1 MKLRTKIQLIFGGTA
16 ILLMSL
22 MGSVAYSLS
31 YQTQMQMVQTD
42 VNRASAL
49 ASENL
54 SNQLQNYMN
63 VTSIAGTDSIIRDSS
78 ASISDKEACID
89 RYVQTYGFT
98 SGNLLD
104 PNAVSLFDG
113 TDFSDR
119 DYVQRAL
126 TGEVCVSDITLSR
139 YTGTYGVSI
148 AAPVQSASGDITGVI
163 YFRIDNDF
171 MTSIVEN
178 LKISRNSSACI
189 VDANN
194 QIIAHEN
201 PELIMTE
208 AAASND
214 GICASVPVN
223 NTNGWTLVIT
233 APESD
238 FTGAMTTM
246 IRQFVIWDIIAVIA
260 ALIIAMLFANSMSK
274 SVLTVKNAMLSISQ
288 GDLSCSLTKTK
299 RKDELGVLQNT
310 AASLVEMLQHII
322 GEANQILGSIA
333 HFDLTTGEMNSY
345 PGAFNSLADSVNA
358 IRQMLTRMII
368 DIQSSSANVKSGSS
382 QLAEATQL
390 LSEGTVSQTS
400 SIEKLVMDMN
410 NVVDSINQ
418 NSENGNLINERLNT
432 LDTKIQDSS
441 QQMEHLLRIVD
452 QIEEMSSDIQ
462 KIVGTIDSIA
472 FQTNI
477 LALNASVEAAR
488 AGENGRGFAVVAEE
502 VSSLASRSGDASKK
516 TGELIEK
523 CITGIAQAKESADV
537 TASALE
543 SIVTDSAEIARSF
556 DSISEATR
564 EEARKAN
571 SIRMEINNISD
582 VVQSNSSTA
591 QETAAS
597 TEALSQQ
604 AQTLEAMTSRFRVN

>member
-78 ASISDKEACID
+78 ASISDKEACTD

-104 PNAVSLFDG
+104 QNAASLFDG

-502 VSSLASRSGDASKK
+502 VSSLASRSSDASKK

-543 SIVTDSAEIARSF
+543 SIVTYSAEIARSF

>member
-345 PGAFNSLADSVNA
+345 PGAFNGLADSVNA

-502 VSSLASRSGDASKK
+502 VSSLASRSSDASKK

-543 SIVTDSAEIARSF
+543 SIVTYSAEIARSF
-556 DSISEATR
+556 DSISEATQ

>member
-502 VSSLASRSGDASKK
+502 VSSLASRSSDASKK

>member
-194 QIIAHEN
+194 QIIAHED

-214 GICASVPVN
+214 GICARVPVN

-333 HFDLTTGEMNSY
+333 HFDMTTGEMNFY

-358 IRQMLTRMII
+358 IRHRYP
-368 DIQSSSANVKSGSS
+368 
-382 QLAEATQL
+382 EL
-390 LSEGTVSQTS
+390 LSQC
-400 SIEKLVMDMN
+400 
-410 NVVDSINQ
+410 
-418 NSENGNLINERLNT
+418 
-432 LDTKIQDSS
+432 
-441 QQMEHLLRIVD
+441 
-452 QIEEMSSDIQ
+452 Q
-462 KIVGTIDSIA
+462 KRFKPV
-472 FQTNI
+472 
-477 LALNASVEAAR
+477 
-488 AGENGRGFAVVAEE
+488 GRGN
-502 VSSLASRSGDASKK
+502 
-516 TGELIEK
+516 
-523 CITGIAQAKESADV
+523 
-537 TASALE
+537 TASL
-543 SIVTDSAEIARSF
+543 
-556 DSISEATR
+556 
-564 EEARKAN
+564 
-571 SIRMEINNISD
+571 
-582 VVQSNSSTA
+582 
-591 QETAAS
+591 
-597 TEALSQQ
+597 
-604 AQTLEAMTSRFRVN
+604 

>member
-31 YQTQMQMVQTD
+31 YQAQMQMVQTD

-104 PNAVSLFDG
+104 QNAVSLFDG

-194 QIIAHEN
+194 QIIAHED
-201 PELIMTE
+201 PALIMTE

-345 PGAFNSLADSVNA
+345 PGAFNGLADSVNA

-502 VSSLASRSGDASKK
+502 VSSLASRSSDASKK

>member
-194 QIIAHEN
+194 QIIAHED

-345 PGAFNSLADSVNA
+345 PGAFNGLADSVNA

-502 VSSLASRSGDASKK
+502 VSSLASRSSDASKK

>member
-274 SVLTVKNAMLSISQ
+274 SVLTAKNAMLSISQ

-502 VSSLASRSGDASKK
+502 VSSLASRSSDASKK

>member
-104 PNAVSLFDG
+104 QNAVSLFDG

-148 AAPVQSASGDITGVI
+148 AAPVQSTSGDITGVI

-194 QIIAHEN
+194 QIIAHED
-201 PELIMTE
+201 PALIMTE

-345 PGAFNSLADSVNA
+345 PGAFNGLADSVNA

-502 VSSLASRSGDASKK
+502 VSSLASRSSDASKK

>member
-63 VTSIAGTDSIIRDSS
+63 VTSISGTDSIIRDSS
-78 ASISDKEACID
+78 ASISDKDACID

-345 PGAFNSLADSVNA
+345 PGAFNGLADSVNA

-502 VSSLASRSGDASKK
+502 VSSLASRSSDASKK

>member
-194 QIIAHEN
+194 QIIAHED

-333 HFDLTTGEMNSY
+333 HFDMTTGEMNFY

-502 VSSLASRSGDASKK
+502 VSSLASRSSDASKK

>member
-31 YQTQMQMVQTD
+31 YQAQMQMVQTD

-104 PNAVSLFDG
+104 QNAVSLFDG

-194 QIIAHEN
+194 QIIAHED

-502 VSSLASRSGDASKK
+502 VSSLASRSSDASKK

>member
-31 YQTQMQMVQTD
+31 YQTQMHMVQTD

-194 QIIAHEN
+194 QIIAHED
-201 PELIMTE
+201 PALIMTE

-502 VSSLASRSGDASKK
+502 VSSLASRSSDASKK

>member
-104 PNAVSLFDG
+104 QNAVSLFDG

-148 AAPVQSASGDITGVI
+148 AAPVQSASDDITGVI

-274 SVLTVKNAMLSISQ
+274 SVLTAKNAMLSISQ

-345 PGAFNSLADSVNA
+345 PGAFNGLADSVNA

-502 VSSLASRSGDASKK
+502 VSSLASRSSDASKK

-543 SIVTDSAEIARSF
+543 SIVTYSAEIARSF
-556 DSISEATR
+556 DSISEATQ

>member
-194 QIIAHEN
+194 QIIAHED

-322 GEANQILGSIA
+322 GETNQILSSIA

-502 VSSLASRSGDASKK
+502 VSSLASRSSDASKK

>member
-31 YQTQMQMVQTD
+31 YQTQMHMVQTD

-214 GICASVPVN
+214 GICTSVPVN

-345 PGAFNSLADSVNA
+345 PGAFNGLADSVNA

-502 VSSLASRSGDASKK
+502 VSSLASRSSDASKK

>member
-31 YQTQMQMVQTD
+31 YQAQMQMVQTD

-49 ASENL
+49 ASENP

-345 PGAFNSLADSVNA
+345 PGAFNGLADSVNA

>member
-104 PNAVSLFDG
+104 QNAVSLFDG

-194 QIIAHEN
+194 QIIAHED
-201 PELIMTE
+201 PALIMTE

-214 GICASVPVN
+214 GIYASVPVN

-310 AASLVEMLQHII
+310 AASLVEMLKHII
-322 GEANQILGSIA
+322 GEAKQILGSIA

-502 VSSLASRSGDASKK
+502 VSSLASRSSDASKK

-537 TASALE
+537 TDSALE

>member
-104 PNAVSLFDG
+104 QNAVSLFDG

-274 SVLTVKNAMLSISQ
+274 SVLTAKNAMLSISQ

-502 VSSLASRSGDASKK
+502 VSSLASRSSDASKK

>member
-31 YQTQMQMVQTD
+31 YQAQMQMVQTD

-194 QIIAHEN
+194 QIIAHED

-502 VSSLASRSGDASKK
+502 VSSLASRSSDASKK

>member
-31 YQTQMQMVQTD
+31 YQAQMQMVQTD

-274 SVLTVKNAMLSISQ
+274 SVLTAKNAMLSISQ

-502 VSSLASRSGDASKK
+502 VSSLASRSSDASKK

-543 SIVTDSAEIARSF
+543 SIVTYSAEIARSF

>member
-194 QIIAHEN
+194 QIIAHED
-201 PELIMTE
+201 PALIMTE

-333 HFDLTTGEMNSY
+333 HFDMTTGEMNSY

-502 VSSLASRSGDASKK
+502 VSSLASRSSDASKK

>member
-31 YQTQMQMVQTD
+31 YQAQMQMVQTD

-201 PELIMTE
+201 PALIMTE

-288 GDLSCSLTKTK
+288 GDFSCSLTKTK

-345 PGAFNSLADSVNA
+345 PGAFNGLADSVNA

-502 VSSLASRSGDASKK
+502 VSSLASRSSDASKK

-604 AQTLEAMTSRFRVN
+604 AQTLETMTSRFRVN

>member
-502 VSSLASRSGDASKK
+502 VSSLASRSSDASKK

-543 SIVTDSAEIARSF
+543 SIVTYSAEIARSF

>member
-345 PGAFNSLADSVNA
+345 PGAFNGLADSVNA

-502 VSSLASRSGDASKK
+502 VSSLASRSSDASKK

-564 EEARKAN
+564 EEACKAN

>member
-104 PNAVSLFDG
+104 QNAVSLFDG

-274 SVLTVKNAMLSISQ
+274 SVLTAKNAMLSISQ

-322 GEANQILGSIA
+322 GEANQIFGSIA

-502 VSSLASRSGDASKK
+502 VSSLASRSSDASKK

-543 SIVTDSAEIARSF
+543 SIVTYSAEIARSF

-564 EEARKAN
+564 EEACKAN

>member
-31 YQTQMQMVQTD
+31 YQTQMHMVQTD

-194 QIIAHEN
+194 QIIAHED
-201 PELIMTE
+201 PALIMTE

-345 PGAFNSLADSVNA
+345 PGAFNGLADSVNA

-432 LDTKIQDSS
+432 LDAKIQDSS

-502 VSSLASRSGDASKK
+502 VSSLASRSSDASKK

-556 DSISEATR
+556 DSISETTR

>member
-31 YQTQMQMVQTD
+31 YQAQMQMVQTD

-104 PNAVSLFDG
+104 QNAVSLFDG

-345 PGAFNSLADSVNA
+345 PGAFNGLADSVNA

-502 VSSLASRSGDASKK
+502 VSSLASRSSDASKK

-564 EEARKAN
+564 EEACKAN

>member
-104 PNAVSLFDG
+104 QNAVSLFDG

-194 QIIAHEN
+194 QIIAHEDL
-201 PELIMTE
+201 ELIMTE

-274 SVLTVKNAMLSISQ
+274 SVLPVKNAMLSISQ

-333 HFDLTTGEMNSY
+333 HFDMTTGEMNFY

-502 VSSLASRSGDASKK
+502 VSSLASRSSDASKK

>member
-104 PNAVSLFDG
+104 QNAVSLFDG

-274 SVLTVKNAMLSISQ
+274 SVLTAKNAMLSISQ

-502 VSSLASRSGDASKK
+502 VSSLASRSSDASKK

-543 SIVTDSAEIARSF
+543 SIVTYSAEIARSF

-564 EEARKAN
+564 EEACKAN

>member
-322 GEANQILGSIA
+322 GETNQILGSIA

-502 VSSLASRSGDASKK
+502 VSSLASRSSDASKK

>member
-104 PNAVSLFDG
+104 QNAVSLFDG

-502 VSSLASRSGDASKK
+502 VSSLASRSSDASKK

>member
-148 AAPVQSASGDITGVI
+148 AAPVQSASGNITGII

-274 SVLTVKNAMLSISQ
+274 SVLPVKNAMLSISQ

-345 PGAFNSLADSVNA
+345 PGAFNGLADSVNA

-502 VSSLASRSGDASKK
+502 VSSLASRSSDASKK

-564 EEARKAN
+564 EEACKAN

>member
-31 YQTQMQMVQTD
+31 YQAQMQMVQTD

-63 VTSIAGTDSIIRDSS
+63 VTSIAGTDSIVRDSS

-104 PNAVSLFDG
+104 QNAVSLFDG

-345 PGAFNSLADSVNA
+345 PGAFNGLADSVNA

-502 VSSLASRSGDASKK
+502 VSSLASRSSDASKK

>member
-31 YQTQMQMVQTD
+31 YQAQMQMVQTD

-194 QIIAHEN
+194 QIIAHED

-214 GICASVPVN
+214 GVCASVPVN

-333 HFDLTTGEMNSY
+333 HFDMTTGEMNSY

-502 VSSLASRSGDASKK
+502 VSSLASRSSDASKK

>member
-104 PNAVSLFDG
+104 QNAVSLFDG

-502 VSSLASRSGDASKK
+502 VSSLASRSSDASKK

-543 SIVTDSAEIARSF
+543 SIVTYSAEIARSF

>member
-238 FTGAMTTM
+238 FTGTMTTM

-345 PGAFNSLADSVNA
+345 PGAFNGLADSVNA

-543 SIVTDSAEIARSF
+543 SIVTYSAEIARSF

>member
-31 YQTQMQMVQTD
+31 YQAQMQMVQTD

-104 PNAVSLFDG
+104 QNAVSLFDG

-194 QIIAHEN
+194 QIIAHED

-274 SVLTVKNAMLSISQ
+274 SVLTAKNAMLSISQ

-432 LDTKIQDSS
+432 LDIKIQDSS

-502 VSSLASRSGDASKK
+502 VSSLASRSSDASKK

-543 SIVTDSAEIARSF
+543 SIVTYSAEIARSF

>member
-148 AAPVQSASGDITGVI
+148 AAPVQSASDDITGVI

-246 IRQFVIWDIIAVIA
+246 IRQFVIWDIIAVVA

-502 VSSLASRSGDASKK
+502 VSSLASRSSDASKK

-543 SIVTDSAEIARSF
+543 SIVTYSAEIARSF
-556 DSISEATR
+556 DSISEATQ

>member
-104 PNAVSLFDG
+104 QNAVSLFDG

-246 IRQFVIWDIIAVIA
+246 IRQFVIWDIIAVVA

-502 VSSLASRSGDASKK
+502 VSSLASRSSDASKK

>member
-274 SVLTVKNAMLSISQ
+274 SVLTAKNAMLSISQ

-345 PGAFNSLADSVNA
+345 PGAFNGLADSVNA

-418 NSENGNLINERLNT
+418 NSENGNLINEQLNT

-502 VSSLASRSGDASKK
+502 VSSLASRSSDASKK